1 MERDLEHEGVSGYA
15 EGVPAVGIIANPAAG
30 KDIRRLVAHASTFDN
45 LEKVN
50 IVRRV
55 LLGLAAVGVDRVL
68 CMPDAFDIVG
78 RARHKLR
85 CAPLTEPLSFEIS
98 NTDRD
103 STCAAAM
110 LRERG
115 VGCIVTL
122 GGDGTNRAVAKASR
136 TVPLVAISTGTNNV
150 FPRVLEGTIAGLAA
164 GAVAS
169 GQLDL
174 SAVTR
179 PTLCLEILRD
189 GLPVDLALVDVAVC
203 EERFVG
209 SRAVWEP
216 AAIRQVVST
225 SARADVI
232 GLSSIGGCLPGV
244 VVRPDEGLAV
254 ELGSGGTRVLAPLA
268 PGLVRAVDVAAYRR
282 LQVGEVVDVGAT
294 RGVLALDGERELPLR
309 AGERIQIRLTES
321 GPRLVDV
328 GGALRQAVE
337 HGILV
342 PEEEAWISHTSS

>member
-1 MERDLEHEGVSGYA
+1 VR
-15 EGVPAVGIIANPAAG
+15 AVGIIANPSAG

-55 LLGLAAVGVDRVL
+55 LLGLAAVGVDQVL

-78 RARHKLR
+78 RALHKLR
-85 CAPLTEPLSFEIS
+85 GAPRTSRLAFEAS
-98 NTDRD
+98 NSDHD
-103 STCAAAM
+103 SSCAAAM
-110 LRERG
+110 LREQE

-122 GGDGTNRAVAKASR
+122 GGDGTNRAVAKASG
-136 TVPLVAISTGTNNV
+136 TLPLVAISTGTNNV
-150 FPRVLEGTIAGLAA
+150 FPSMLEGTIAGLAA

-174 SAVTR
+174 ARVTR

-189 GLPVDLALVDVAVC
+189 GLPVDLALVDAAVC
-203 EERFVG
+203 DERFVG

-216 AAIRQVVST
+216 AALRQVVST

-232 GLSSIGGCLPGV
+232 GLSSIGGCLPGMSV
-244 VVRPDEGLAV
+244 GPAQGLAL
-254 ELGSGGTRVLAPLA
+254 ELGPGGRRVLAPIA
-268 PGLVRAVDVAAYRR
+268 PGLVRPVAVAAYRR
-282 LQVGEVVDVGAT
+282 LRVGDLVDVDARG
-294 RGVLALDGERELPLR
+294 GVLALDGERELPLR
-309 AGERIQIRLTES
+309 AGERIQIRLTDR
-321 GPRLVDV
+321 GPRLVDI
-328 GGALRQAVE
+328 GEALRQAVE

-342 PEEEAWISHTSS
+342 PGEASWNSHTSS